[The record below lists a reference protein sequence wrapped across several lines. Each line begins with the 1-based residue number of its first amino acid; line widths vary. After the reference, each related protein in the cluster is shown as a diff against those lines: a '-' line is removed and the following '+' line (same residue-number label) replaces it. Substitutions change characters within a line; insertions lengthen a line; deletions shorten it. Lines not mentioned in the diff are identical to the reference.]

1 MKIILNDYEQIILE
15 ADGKQYLI
23 KKENIDL
30 IVQNESGKRFI
41 VSDED

>member
-1 MKIILNDYEQIILE
+1 MIIKLNDYEQIILE
-15 ADGKQYLI
+15 ADEKQYLI

-30 IVQNESGKRFI
+30 IIENESGKRFI